1 MESWGSSGRL
11 ITSTVHILITST
23 VPDLEGVI
31 TYKYSSATHHY
42 SETRLHFYTES
53 MNIESMNIERLNILA
68 GASRSSFIRR
78 NFSESGGAC

>member
-31 TYKYSSATHHY
+31 TYKYSSATLHFY
-42 SETRLHFYTES
+42 SETRLHFYT
-53 MNIESMNIERLNILA
+53 ESMNIERLNILA

-78 NFSESGGAC
+78 NFSESGGGC